1 MADRT
6 TLGPDGMGQYAAS
19 LGSPSRSRRSPVTDQ
34 TAPHEITGS
43 PATGAA
49 DVQPA
54 VANLETIVSLSKRRG
69 FVYPSSEIYG
79 GINAV
84 WDYGPLGV
92 ELKNNVKRAWWRAM
106 VQERTDIVGLDAGIL
121 MHPQVWVTSGHVGSF
136 SDPLVEC
143 GTCHRR
149 YRLDELPGAEGLTA
163 TDLIDPT
170 VIERFKLSCPN
181 DGGPLSPPRRFNLM
195 FQTYMGPVQDEA
207 SIVYFRPET
216 AQGSYVNFKNVQQSA
231 RKKLPFGIAQ
241 IGKSFR
247 NEISPG
253 NFVFRMREFE
263 QMEMQYFVRPDEA
276 AAIFESWLRRRFDWY
291 VRYGVTPERLR
302 YREHAPD
309 ELAHYAK
316 KAVDVEYR
324 FPFGWKEL
332 EGIHNRG
339 DFDLSRHAQASGENL
354 EYFDPATEE
363 HFIPYIVET
372 AGGPDRSAFTFLIDA
387 YREEEVRGEKRVV
400 LGLHPELAPYKV
412 AVLPLLKK
420 RPEIVELCQRIR
432 SDLATDLMAVYD
444 DTAAIGKLYRRQDE
458 IGTPWCVTVDVDSLE
473 DGQVTIRDRDAMTQE
488 RVPVEG
494 VKRLILDR
502 LAAARAG

>member
-1 MADRT
+1 LTDAD
-6 TLGPDGMGQYAAS
+6 PNNVA
-19 LGSPSRSRRSPVTDQ
+19 
-34 TAPHEITGS
+34 
-43 PATGAA
+43 
-49 DVQPA
+49 PA

-69 FVYPSSEIYG
+69 FVFPSSEIYG

-106 VQERTDIVGLDAGIL
+106 VQERDDIVGLDAGIL
-121 MHPQVWVTSGHVGSF
+121 MHPQVWFTSGHVASF

-143 GTCHRR
+143 GTDHRR
-149 YRLDELPGAEGLTA
+149 FRLDELPGTEGLSA
-163 TDLIDPT
+163 TDLRDPSI
-170 VIERFKLSCPN
+170 VQRLGLRCPV
-181 DGGPLSPPRRFNLM
+181 DGGPLSAPRRFNLM
-195 FQTYMGPVQDEA
+195 FKTYMGPVEEEA
-207 SIVYFRPET
+207 AIVYLRPET
-216 AQGSYVNFKNVQQSA
+216 AQGSYVNFKNVQQST

-241 IGKSFR
+241 VGKSFR

-263 QMEMQYFVRPDEA
+263 QMEMQYFVRPEEA
-276 AAIFESWLRRRFDWY
+276 ARTFDTWLRRRWDWY
-291 VRYGVTPERLR
+291 TRYGVTPERLR
-302 YREHAPD
+302 FREHAPD

-316 KAVDVEYR
+316 KAVDIEYR

-339 DFDLSRHAQASGENL
+339 DFDLSNHQAASGENL

-363 HFIPYIVET
+363 HFIPWIVET
-372 AGGPDRSAFTFLIDA
+372 AGGPDRAAFTFLIDS

-400 LGLHPELAPYKV
+400 LALHPALAPYKV

-420 RPEIVELCQRIR
+420 RPEIVELCRRILA
-432 SDLATDLMAVYD
+432 DLKRDIMAVYD

-458 IGTPWCVTVDVDSLE
+458 IGTPWCVTVDVESLE
-473 DGQVTIRDRDAMTQE
+473 DGAVTVRDRDSMTQE
-488 RVPVEG
+488 RIPVEG
-494 VKRLILDR
+494 VRQAILDR
-502 LAAARAG
+502 LAAARGWREDA